1 MNLHVTT
8 LQIDLKKHTEVKNDM
23 KEINLKLKT
32 KKLKCETIS
41 IKTEIVVEEGTP
53 EIVIPKKIR
62 KEVEKL
68 LIEELK
74 VYTG

>member
-1 MNLHVTT
+1 
-8 LQIDLKKHTEVKNDM
+8 M

-32 KKLKCETIS
+32 KTVECEVFQ
-41 IKTEIVVEEGTP
+41 IKTAITVEEGTP

-62 KEVEKL
+62 KQVEKL

-74 VYTG
+74 NSKQK